1 MYFHSVL
8 LQHNS
13 LILNTRNQ
21 RKIKYSNTLEIT
33 SSKKKTKHSI
43 RQFDRNMSFE
53 DIIGSKIRL
62 QKKKHN
68 PIRLQKNDNCN
79 ALFAVKEG

>member
-13 LILNTRNQ
+13 LISNTRNEKKNQ
-21 RKIKYSNTLEIT
+21 VFKYSWNNKQQKNKLNVV
-33 SSKKKTKHSI
+33 
-43 RQFDRNMSFE
+43 FDRNMSFE

-79 ALFAVKEG
+79 ALFAVKEGWN